1 MAGKPYKVG
10 RFAHS
15 LRMRLMREHVG
26 VDVDAI
32 EEDQLMDRDPIA
44 HEDHLQKWDPDHE
57 QNEGEN
63 VPGRTSVKH
72 RHARDR
78 LLATFQSGAGAIT
91 KGVSEN
97 AISNVKKVANVVIK
111 PAAIL
116 SQHNTIATSGAPK
129 GDASERQDYDRD
141 GDLTAGFASSIMPTL
156 EERTIF
162 ERRPSAGHANG
173 QPLFDAIDE
182 ENEKNGSGAGDIPE
196 AKLTAKEREQFDD
209 KPIDGVEDSKK
220 GSGKAP
226 VIAGSANEQDK
237 FGVPANADKEDEEVP
252 NKDTERHTE
261 TEEDKL
267 AVKARSTLRKHLSAK
282 VGTSPVSVDSPIEC
296 AVWN

>member
-1 MAGKPYKVG
+1 
-10 RFAHS
+10 
-15 LRMRLMREHVG
+15 MREHVG

-78 LLATFQSGAGAIT
+78 LLMTIQSGAGAVT
-91 KGVSEN
+91 KGMSEN
-97 AISNVKKVANVVIK
+97 AISNVKKAANVVIK

-116 SQHNTIATSGAPK
+116 SQHNTVATSGAPK
-129 GDASERQDYDRD
+129 GDPSERQDFDRD
-141 GDLTAGFASSIMPTL
+141 GELTAGFASSVMPTL

-173 QPLFDAIDE
+173 QPLFDALDE
-182 ENEKNGSGAGDIPE
+182 QNKKGEGHDIPE
-196 AKLTAKEREQFDD
+196 AKITTKEREQFED
-209 KPIDGVEDSKK
+209 KAIDEVENPKD

-226 VIAGSANEQDK
+226 VIAGPANEQDK
-237 FGVPANADKEDEEVP
+237 FGVPANADGEDKEVP

-261 TEEDKL
+261 TDEDRL

-282 VGTSPVSVDSPIEC
+282 VGTSPVSVERSLRCDF
-296 AVWN
+296 